1 MRIRRVARERALQ
14 FLFQL
19 EVNRPDD
26 LDDTLDRFWEDQRYA
41 AAVKAL
47 KGPNYGAEIQLAPI
61 TADQAAV
68 RAFADELIRGVL
80 KNLERI
86 DGEIESRLKNWRID
100 RVARVDRTTLR
111 LSVFEILFREDIP
124 PVVSINE
131 AVELVKKYSTSESGA
146 FVNGILDS
154 VRKATPRP
162 PRSPVSPEA

>member
-19 EVNRPDD
+19 EVNQSED
-26 LDDTLDRFWEDQRYA
+26 LEDSLNRFWEDQRYA

-47 KGPNYGAEIQLAPI
+47 KGPNYGEEIELAPI

-68 RAFADELIRGVL
+68 RAFADDLVRGVMSQL
-80 KNLERI
+80 QTI
-86 DGEIESRLKNWRID
+86 DHEIQSRLMNWNVD
-100 RVARVDRTTLR
+100 RVARVDRTALR
-111 LSVFEILFREDIP
+111 LGVYEILFRHDIP

-131 AVELVKKYSTSESGA
+131 AVEMVKKYSTSESGA
-146 FVNGILDS
+146 FVNGILDN

-162 PRSPVSPEA
+162 PRTPATPNA